1 MGRLSRQ
8 RAAKEAHTKLG
19 KARPLETFFSSY
31 TDFAFNPEA
40 PSGLEFQRLRKEQG
54 WKRGDA
60 VGEAAW
66 QDFRSALVLEFNAR
80 FGTEAKD
87 LLAWQTLCAV
97 VGIEE
102 VDKIADC
109 EACEKLL
116 KGRLF
121 NLVDVI
127 DAHRRGK
134 GEVVHTFASAEALEE
149 HTKKAA
155 AFFPRYHVAAGSLL
169 KCVLRRPPSME
180 SLDTTKG

>member
-1 MGRLSRQ
+1 MGKFSRQ
-8 RAAKEAHTKLG
+8 RARKEARTKLG

-31 TDFAFNPEA
+31 TDFAFNSEA
-40 PSGLEFQRLRKEQG
+40 PSALEFQRLRREQR

-80 FGTEAKD
+80 FGTESKD
-87 LLAWQTLCAV
+87 LLAWQTLCAI
-97 VGIEE
+97 VGI
-102 VDKIADC
+102 
-109 EACEKLL
+109 EKLL
-116 KGRLF
+116 KSRLF
-121 NLVDVI
+121 NLVDVV

-134 GEVVHTFASAEALEE
+134 GEVVQTFASVEALEE

-169 KCVLRRPPSME
+169 KRVLRKPF
-180 SLDTTKG
+180 

>member
-1 MGRLSRQ
+1 MGKFSRQ
-8 RAAKEAHTKLG
+8 RARKEASTKLG

-31 TDFAFNPEA
+31 TDFAFNSEA
-40 PSGLEFQRLRKEQG
+40 PSALEFQRLRREQR

-80 FGTEAKD
+80 FGTESKD
-87 LLAWQTLCAV
+87 LLAWQTLCAI
-97 VGIEE
+97 VGIEKVNE
-102 VDKIADC
+102 IADC

-116 KGRLF
+116 KSRLF
-121 NLVDVI
+121 NLVDVV

-134 GEVVHTFASAEALEE
+134 GEVVQTFASVEALEE

-169 KCVLRRPPSME
+169 KRVLRKPF
-180 SLDTTKG
+180 